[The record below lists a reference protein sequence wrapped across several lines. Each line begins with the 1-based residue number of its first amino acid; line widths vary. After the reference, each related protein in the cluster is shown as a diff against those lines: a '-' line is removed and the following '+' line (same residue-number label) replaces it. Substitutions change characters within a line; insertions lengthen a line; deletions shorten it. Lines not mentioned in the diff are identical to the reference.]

1 MVIGQPVVAL
11 FPESYLGSDFEPW
24 LLAFFR
30 CFQIGQAIGQ
40 PSVAQ
45 LKRVLDILGKTGSST

>member
-11 FPESYLGSDFEPW
+11 FPESYFGYDIEPSP
-24 LLAFFR
+24 LAFLR